1 MVSAGKKRA
10 SPGAEE
16 EKNPFEVDISEEVH
30 EKLQKVS
37 KEIARVELS
46 LGLWTVCF
54 FLPSR
59 ANAHWRTVFRTP
71 GPEETC

>member
-16 EKNPFEVDISEEVH
+16 EKNPFEVDISDEVH

-46 LGLWTVCF
+46 LGM
-54 FLPSR
+54 
-59 ANAHWRTVFRTP
+59 
-71 GPEETC
+71 